1 MTALAM
7 LGEQGPNTGLEE
19 LFVFLCGLG
28 AGRISAENRKDGQ
41 EEINNR
47 NTRIH

>member
-19 LFVFLCGLG
+19 LFLFLCVLG
-28 AGRISAENRKDGQ
+28 PGRTTAKHRKAGQ
-41 EEINNR
+41 EQTNNR
-47 NTRIH
+47 NTHIH